1 MSSDKYSGNSNEAYS
16 SYRETST
23 NIPVAGDEFKKNES
37 PPDYWASN
45 TVNPDT
51 QYVPTGDTHVEGV
64 GFDEVNRKPFLL
76 KVIGTVVVM
85 MGVLT
90 AMIAWLLT
98 DYDALCYVQTETWVF
113 WVFLFAAPIVCGL
126 TFCVDA
132 LVRKFPLNI
141 ITLVVWTGLF
151 SMFIAMVATIWVFY
165 SSFYD
170 GSVKKSCNCFLD
182 QDGSMFVP
190 EECINQALGVIAP
203 AGLGTA
209 VIFAS
214 TIIITLCGFDIIKHF
229 KIFLII
235 YFVLSWPLGFI
246 GWLILPFD
254 VYWAILWSDRFKLI
268 NIFKYTIN
276 LVLPSFMVELSVFW

>member
-1 MSSDKYSGNSNEAYS
+1 MGDLEIHTIIVIMSSDKYSGNSNEAYS
-16 SYRETST
+16 SYGETST

-51 QYVPTGDTHVEGV
+51 QYVPTGDNHVEGV

-165 SSFYD
+165 SSVD
-170 GSVKKSCNCFLD
+170 GVSCSKLSCKWHN
-182 QDGSMFVP
+182 GSMFVP

-214 TIIITLCGFDIIKHF
+214 TIRDYYHAMWIRYNKAF
-229 KIFLII
+229 
-235 YFVLSWPLGFI
+235 
-246 GWLILPFD
+246 
-254 VYWAILWSDRFKLI
+254 
-268 NIFKYTIN
+268 
-276 LVLPSFMVELSVFW
+276 